1 MVEVVEEAVVGEAGE
16 EAEAGAGAGVEAEE
30 AEVRNVWDQ
39 SLFLRHSCFTEQ
51 YRSDP
56 T

>member
-30 AEVRNVWDQ
+30 AEVRNVWD
-39 SLFLRHSCFTEQ
+39 
-51 YRSDP
+51 RSNIYKSTIP
-56 T
+56 NIIKYV

>member
-16 EAEAGAGAGVEAEE
+16 EAGAGVEAEE

-39 SLFLRHSCFTEQ
+39 SLFLRHSCFTVQ

>member
-1 MVEVVEEAVVGEAGE
+1 MVEVVEEAVVGE

-39 SLFLRHSCFTEQ
+39 SLFLRHSCFTVQ
-51 YRSDP
+51 Y
-56 T
+56 

>member
-16 EAEAGAGAGVEAEE
+16 EAGAGAGVEAEE

-39 SLFLRHSCFTEQ
+39 SLFLRHSCFTVQ